1 MVSWMNAYFDIGS
14 VLREKTCTMRR
25 QIMSMK
31 EKRIENLKYFKN
43 KHPQIFESYENF
55 GSALHKQGGPLDEK
69 TRWLIKIAVSASS
82 QYEYALQT
90 HIEKALNCGCT
101 PEEIEH
107 ALLLLAPSAGFPKMM
122 AALMVLRDTLP

>member
-1 MVSWMNAYFDIGS
+1 
-14 VLREKTCTMRR
+14 
-25 QIMSMK
+25 MSMK
-31 EKRIENLKYFKN
+31 EERMENLKYFRE
-43 KHPQIFESYENF
+43 KHPQIFEAYEKF
-55 GSALHKQGGPLDEK
+55 GSALHENGGPLDEK

-107 ALLLLAPSAGFPKMM
+107 TLLLIAPSAGFPKMM
-122 AALMVLRDTLP
+122 SGLMVLRETLP